1 MHYVYIIY
9 SAQLNRYYVGE
20 TPDVEDRLRRHRS
33 GYYRGSY
40 TSKAQDWELR
50 LTITCRNRSQALSI
64 ERAIK
69 RRKSR
74 KYIEDLLQHENL
86 VTRLLE
92 RYE

>member
-1 MHYVYIIY
+1 MHYVYILY
-9 SAQLNRYYVGE
+9 SERLNRYYIGE
-20 TPDVEDRLRRHRS
+20 TSDVEDRLKRHRS

-50 LTITCRNRSQALSI
+50 LTITCRDRSQALSI

-74 KYIEDLLQHENL
+74 KYIEDLIRYESL